1 MTTGYHLFTHKTT
14 HPIDHYFS
22 PRAHWFIHLRE
33 IKEKQRLKRIENKKN
48 VKKILNHF
56 FNLFVQHS
64 ELFGII
70 TVIVYENTYGIKNI
84 PKAHETDRANYRT

>member
-1 MTTGYHLFTHKTT
+1 MTAGYHLFTHKTT

-48 VKKILNHF
+48 VKKD
-56 FNLFVQHS
+56 
-64 ELFGII
+64 
-70 TVIVYENTYGIKNI
+70 IK
-84 PKAHETDRANYRT
+84 PFL